1 MGGNPTVSGVVAA
14 GWLVH
19 SHSAVLYARDG
30 HLSKLGVVRAGVSMA
45 KLRVELSAEWRDGE
59 YSPAIRGLWQEWAQ
73 GTTEMEC

>member
-1 MGGNPTVSGVVAA
+1 MCGNPTVSSVVAA

-19 SHSAVLYARDG
+19 SHSAVLYACDR

-45 KLRVELSAEWRDGE
+45 MLRVERSAERRDGE

-73 GTTEMEC
+73 GTEMDC